1 MQYVDLPMHINLG
14 SLHNFGG
21 YVAKVP
27 GEIKNDGKDRPYKPW
42 SF

>member
-1 MQYVDLPMHINLG
+1 MQYVDLPMHI
-14 SLHNFGG
+14 NFGG

-27 GEIKNDGKDRPYKPW
+27 GEIKNDGKDRPYMPW